1 MQVDECIEKIFLA
14 YTANDR
20 TRVLLWRAP
29 TIKWRTLKAGVS
41 QPKMRN
47 LFRELLL
54 ALNKK
59 VKSECFAT
67 LKANVTGGKLACPFV
82 VRKGE
87 KLWTILSSMR

>member
-54 ALNKK
+54 ALIKK

-67 LKANVTGGKLACPFV
+67 QKASVTKGKLACPFV
-82 VRKGE
+82 VLKE
-87 KLWTILSSMR
+87 KKLWIILNFMR